1 MNADLR
7 STWLLERAGNT
18 NMDYIF
24 NKLILLPGIIV
35 GLCFHEAAH
44 AAMSNALG
52 DPTPKQQGRLTINP
66 IAHIDIIGFIC
77 LILFG
82 FGWGKP
88 VMIDPRY
95 YKHRRRDEFLVSIA
109 GVSVNLM
116 IAVILSFAAKMA
128 SSAYFASGS
137 SLLGILHL
145 ILVYAVMINLVLMIF
160 NLIPVPPLDGFGI
173 ITQIFKLDEK
183 PWYVKLYNYGTPI
196 LMILIVFNITD
207 YIISPLVSFF
217 MGLLGL

>member
-1 MNADLR
+1 
-7 STWLLERAGNT
+7 
-18 NMDYIF
+18 
-24 NKLILLPGIIV
+24 
-35 GLCFHEAAH
+35 
-44 AAMSNALG
+44 
-52 DPTPKQQGRLTINP
+52 
-66 IAHIDIIGFIC
+66 
-77 LILFG
+77 
-82 FGWGKP
+82 
-88 VMIDPRY
+88 MIDPRY

-116 IAVILSFAAKMA
+116 IAVILSFAAKLA